1 MSQDVFIR
9 SLVGIMVYMLLQKIK
24 TVNHWIICFIMGGG
38 GDPVENEYGI
48 TGDLAAVDDRFDEE
62 QGNLIFRTLVDGK
75 IDTYPWELEQKG
87 GDEQ

>member
-1 MSQDVFIR
+1 
-9 SLVGIMVYMLLQKIK
+9 MLLQKIK
-24 TVNHWIICFIMGGG
+24 TVNHWIICFIMGG

>member
-1 MSQDVFIR
+1 M
-9 SLVGIMVYMLLQKIK
+9 
-24 TVNHWIICFIMGGG
+24 GG